1 MKKQKLK
8 DLRCWDFM
16 YYIGDIINL
25 DGDGWVT
32 EEEAI
37 EILKEVNSQYFL
49 IFIIKLN
56 DFINWIIN

>member
-1 MKKQKLK
+1 
-8 DLRCWDFM
+8 M

-37 EILKEVNSQYFL
+37 EILKEVNS
-49 IFIIKLN
+49 
-56 DFINWIIN
+56 

>member
-1 MKKQKLK
+1 MKKWKLK

-25 DGDGWVT
+25 DSDGWVT

-37 EILKEVNSQYFL
+37 EILKKVNS
-49 IFIIKLN
+49 
-56 DFINWIIN
+56 